1 MAIKLPFL
9 TAEPFIFLCTAS
21 LTLNT
26 VTLPQLILENICKRD
41 YNVTVCLNIHEPKF
55 KTEQDA
61 VQQHTVLWILIFLS
75 IITSICVLTVPVLGP
90 FADVIGKRRAMFL
103 TPVLLSVQSTGYL
116 ILSALD
122 YPFHPSLLLLPVPVC
137 ALAGDLFGMFLFST
151 SYIADITTD
160 ENRTFRITVL
170 GAFHSSGNCLA
181 TFASGFL
188 LQAYGYKGGYITT
201 LILEAL
207 AIIYLAFFLP
217 DSKTEPPATAVGKE
231 TEETPVLEQENT
243 NNCTADSDDNQNKLI
258 ISGSGQQR
266 PSVGAKIKFV
276 LSQSNPIKN
285 FKKLIAVLKNQDQ
298 WKIVTSLIAALFVSM
313 LSWVGEVSI
322 MVLYIKNRPLNF
334 DAVDVGYFLAAQSL
348 ACAVF
353 GNLLINFI
361 LQRCF
366 HFHDLVVTTLALF
379 LHAIYLLLV
388 GLATSKLMI
397 YSIQLICG
405 LAALDTPTIRSSLTK
420 RIDPSSHG
428 TMLATSGMLEALA
441 SVVASF
447 LGTAVYAG
455 MVKWYPGATF
465 FALAAFPFF
474 GSLITAVLFWKEKRH
489 PEKPAQS
496 LLVEDTKCKLLPETA
511 KLDCTDKTTTM

>member
-55 KTEQDA
+55 KAKQDA
-61 VQQHTVLWILIFLS
+61 VQQQTALWILVFLS

-103 TPVLLSVQSTGYL
+103 TPVLLSVQSTGCL

-137 ALAGDLFGMFLFST
+137 ALAGDLFGMFLFSM

-170 GAFHSSGNCLA
+170 DAFHSSANCLA

-217 DSKTEPPATAVGKE
+217 DSKTEPPATTVGQE
-231 TEETPVLEQENT
+231 TEETPVLEQK
-243 NNCTADSDDNQNKLI
+243 NNDCTADSDDNQNKVI
-258 ISGSGQQR
+258 ISGSSQQR

-285 FKKLIAVLKNQDQ
+285 FKKVIAVLKNQNQ
-298 WKIVTSLIAALFVSM
+298 CKTVTSLIAALFVSM

-322 MVLYIKNRPLNF
+322 MILYIKNRPLNF
-334 DAVDVGYFLAAQSL
+334 DVVDVGYFLAAQSL

-353 GNLLINFI
+353 GYLVINFI

-366 HFHDLVVTTLALF
+366 HCHDLVVTTLALF

-405 LAALDTPTIRSSLTK
+405 VAALDAPTIRSSLTK
-420 RIDPSSHG
+420 RIDSSSHG

-441 SVVASF
+441 SVAASF

-465 FALAAFPFF
+465 FVLAAFPFF

-496 LLVEDTKCKLLPETA
+496 LLVEDIKCNLLPETA
-511 KLDCTDKTTTM
+511 KLDCTEETTTL